1 VTHLKRTHLSTLS
14 IASMLLLSAC
24 GGGGGSSSGGSGVPN
39 SGADTT
45 PPNVSF
51 SPATLTVVS
60 GGTGTSMLNRSDA
73 RGSTRLISANCTNG
87 GEFNDVVDRFTAPNV
102 TVDTTSVCTAIVQDT
117 SNNEA
122 RANLTVTIT
131 APPPDTT
138 APVIKAEFRPRPPL
152 VVRMAAHIT

>member
-51 SPATLTVVS
+51 S
-60 GGTGTSMLNRSDA
+60 
-73 RGSTRLISANCTNG
+73 STRLISANCTNG

-138 APVIKAEFRPRPPL
+138 APVITFTPPTL
-152 VVRMAAHIT
+152 TVASGQTVVRMAAHIT